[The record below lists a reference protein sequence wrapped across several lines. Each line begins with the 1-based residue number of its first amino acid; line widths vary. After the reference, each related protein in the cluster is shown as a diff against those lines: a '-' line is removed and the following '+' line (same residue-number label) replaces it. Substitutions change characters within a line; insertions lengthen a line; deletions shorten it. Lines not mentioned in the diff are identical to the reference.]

1 MTLTSCKMPIG
12 SRFAMQENGYFT
24 ADVFPDVVRHLME
37 CAPSAQKLFI
47 LDGHDS
53 HTSVEALDLYT

>member
-1 MTLTSCKMPIG
+1 MFLTPRYTYIG

-37 CAPSAQKLFI
+37 YAPSGQKLFI

-53 HTSVEALDLYT
+53 HTSVEALDM

>member
-1 MTLTSCKMPIG
+1 
-12 SRFAMQENGYFT
+12 MQENGYFT

-37 CAPSAQKLFI
+37 YAPSGQKLFI

-53 HTSVEALDLYT
+53 HTSVEALDM